1 MSFFE
6 LFMIYAVSWW
16 MVLFMV
22 LPWGVRTAEKPA
34 PGHAASAPLNP
45 QLKRKLIVTSMLALL
60 VPLIAWGISEARAES
75 GIYHAGSND
84 CAQGADVA
92 LDSSV
97 NAVDKDATLGGAT
110 NGDAGIVPTYLQ
122 GYASDYT
129 DNNQLDR
136 LGDSVVS
143 VGIAETDT
151 KTGEVRINGT
161 TVGSHATTRPGHC
174 K

>member
-22 LPWGVRTAEKPA
+22 LPWGVKTAEKPE
-34 PGHAASAPLNP
+34 PGHAASAPVNP
-45 QLKRKLIVTSMLALL
+45 RLKRKLLITSLLALV
-60 VPLIAWGISEARAES
+60 VPLLAYGISAARAES

-84 CAQGADVA
+84 CAQPADTVG
-92 LDSSV
+92 DSSI
-97 NAVDKDATLGGAT
+97 NAVDSNATLGGAA
-110 NGDAGIVPTYLQ
+110 NGDTGIVPTFLQ

-129 DNNQLDR
+129 DNNQIDR

-161 TVGSHATTRPGHC
+161 TVGSHATQRPSHC